1 MLAVDLWWGIEWPME
16 VPEEGVT
23 RKGIL
28 KPLQCNEKHCED
40 TKNSFRGSCR
50 CTEMVR
56 VLVYSRR
63 NRQIFKYKKA
73 PGST

>member
-1 MLAVDLWWGIEWPME
+1 MLAVDLWRGIEWPMD
-16 VPEEGVT
+16 VPEEGVA

-28 KPLQCNEKHCED
+28 KPLQCNEKHSED
-40 TKNSFRGSCR
+40 TKIHSEALAGA
-50 CTEMVR
+50 EMVR

-63 NRQIFKYKKA
+63 NRQIFKEYKKA